1 MWKKYKIFCH
11 EIFWWSLLVIICSSS
26 PQLFVGGFMSYLCF
40 YVTVYSGLLHD
51 FTIWETWRVYYLW
64 KELLNLSEPMS
75 SPWSLLGSVLLII
88 LDICVVLGFVCL
100 RPVYWELNVVSV
112 SGLLIVALSVF
123 PGVYLFKIN
132 THSTLYEQFR
142 NLIK

>member
-11 EIFWWSLLVIICSSS
+11 EIFWWSSLVLFGSSS

-51 FTIWETWRVYYLW
+51 FTIWETWPVYYLW
-64 KELLNLSEPMS
+64 KELLNLSEPMG

-88 LDICVVLGFVCL
+88 LDTCVVLDFVCL
-100 RPVYWELNVVSV
+100 RSVYWVLNVVSV
-112 SGLLIVALSVF
+112 SGLSIVALSVF
-123 PGVYLFKIN
+123 SNVSLF
-132 THSTLYEQFR
+132 
-142 NLIK
+142 